1 MKTVTSVS
9 GGKTSAMMA
18 LEFPTD
24 HYIFAVVLVIALGF
38 GGYQGYQAYAA
49 HQGEKASRL
58 LTEFE
63 QAIAEQNATKAEALA
78 ASLAA
83 DHEGSMHHALAAMRM
98 AKSLVGAGSLEKA
111 AAWLEPIK
119 DHSDE
124 GLAWITRLR
133 LSSLY
138 IDLNQ
143 LEKALGVLNEAE
155 PVEAVLAQV
164 NDRRGD
170 VLVLLGRN
178 DEARTAWKA
187 ALAAWGGEP
196 PKSAAADLVSRKL
209 ASLPSFMAEPAI
221 RQ

>member
-1 MKTVTSVS
+1 MREDLEQQEQ
-9 GGKTSAMMA
+9 MA
-18 LEFPTD
+18 AIKGFWRD
-24 HYIFAVVLVIALGF
+24 NGRIIFAVVLVIALGF
-38 GGYQGYQAYAA
+38 GGDQGYQAYAA

-58 LTEFE
+58 LTQFE

-78 ASLAA
+78 TSLAS
-83 DHEGSMHHALAAMRM
+83 DHKGSMHHALAAMRM
-98 AKSLVGAGSLEKA
+98 AKSLVGAGSLDKA
-111 AAWLEPIK
+111 AQWLEPIK
-119 DHSDE
+119 NHSDE
-124 GLAWITRLR
+124 GLAWIARLR

-143 LEKALGVLNEAE
+143 LEKALSVLNEAQ
-155 PVEAVLAQV
+155 PVEAMLAQV
-164 NDRRGD
+164 SDRRGD

-178 DEARTAWKA
+178 DEARAAWKE

>member
-1 MKTVTSVS
+1 MREDLEQQEQ
-9 GGKTSAMMA
+9 MA
-18 LEFPTD
+18 VIKGFWRENGRF
-24 HYIFAVVLVIALGF
+24 IFTAVVVIALGF
-38 GGYQGYQAYAA
+38 GGYQGYQVYSA

-63 QAIAEQNATKAEALA
+63 QAIAEQNVTKAEALA
-78 ASLAA
+78 ASLAS
-83 DHEGSMHHALAAMRM
+83 DHKGSMHHALAAMRM

-111 AAWLEPIK
+111 AQWLEPIK
-119 DHSDE
+119 NHSDE
-124 GLAWITRLR
+124 GLAWITRIR

-143 LEKALGVLNEAE
+143 LEKALLVLDEAQ
-155 PVEAVLAQV
+155 PVEAMLAQV

-178 DEARTAWKA
+178 DEARKAWQL

-209 ASLPSFMAEPAI
+209 ASMPSFMAEPAI